1 MNKLHIYLR
10 VSTES
15 QVTDGFGIENQREL
29 GLSVSE
35 RLGLE
40 PVIYDEGS
48 SSSHLETIDHRP
60 KLTELLLRIEEG
72 LVQNLWVYQM
82 DRLSRNDVVS
92 FQIRQ
97 ILKKHNVKL
106 YVGSQND
113 YDLDNPS
120 DKLMFTIM
128 EGLSE
133 FDNAIRTERLRRGKL
148 SKIKKGGWKGG
159 PPPFGYELVDGRL
172 SVQKEESKWVRFI
185 FDEYSK
191 GRTLYQIRKSLM
203 ENGVLSRRGNVV
215 WNENSI
221 KKILSNTHYG
231 GYYTYTDKKL
241 QQTIV
246 CDVPTIIDKTLLSE
260 VSFRLKHLKK
270 SSNYIKTT
278 TLLKDFLVCGHCGHN
293 FGQRI
298 NRSQYHSH
306 YYCRGNENHKRNGPI
321 DGKKIC
327 TTNST
332 QTGRVRSISI
342 EETDQLVWNQIVD
355 VLNNSHIFKEQFK
368 DEVMG
373 SSQTRQVSDQERKR
387 IQKRIK
393 KIEKDLSDLNE
404 VKTSDTIQRLIAT
417 KSKEEFDKLSTQFDI
432 QKREY
437 EVELG
442 ELHEQLLSIETNKKW
457 VNWVNQYKDQIRN
470 LRYTEMSVEARKDF
484 LDAILDKVIVTTVDK
499 QTHQLEIHFRSPI
512 VSDTF
517 TWNEKGNPQKGYEI
531 GDGQTDIVFTM
542 DSGDRRKKTLI

>member
-172 SVQKEESKWVRFI
+172 SVHKEESKWVRFI

-270 SSNYIKTT
+270 SSNYIKTN

-470 LRYTEMSVEARKDF
+470 LRNTEMSVEARKDF

>member
-203 ENGVLSRRGNVV
+203 ENGVLSRRGNLV

-270 SSNYIKTT
+270 SSNYIKTN

-470 LRYTEMSVEARKDF
+470 LRNTEMSVEARKDF

>member
-1 MNKLHIYLR
+1 MKQLHIYLR

-172 SVQKEESKWVRFI
+172 SVHKEESKWVRFI

-191 GRTLYQIRKSLM
+191 GRTIYQIRKSLM
-203 ENGVLSRRGNVV
+203 ENAVLSRRGNVV

-373 SSQTRQVSDQERKR
+373 SSQTHQVSDQERKR

-393 KIEKDLSDLNE
+393 KIEKDLSDVNE

-470 LRYTEMSVEARKDF
+470 LRNAEMSVEARKDF